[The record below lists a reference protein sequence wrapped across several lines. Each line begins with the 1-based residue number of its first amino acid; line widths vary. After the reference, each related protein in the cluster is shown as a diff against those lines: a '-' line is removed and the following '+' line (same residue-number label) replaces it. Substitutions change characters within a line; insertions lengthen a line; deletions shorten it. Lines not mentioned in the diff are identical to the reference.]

1 MEIGDRGPAGPLAA
15 ERVDAAPSR
24 GNDSVI
30 IPNLPTMAHTAQ
42 VLDIRSGNVTP
53 TTLVQVRYLVLHIA
67 FEVRNRYGI
76 W

>member
-1 MEIGDRGPAGPLAA
+1 MEIGDRGPAGPLVAK
-15 ERVDAAPSR
+15 RVDAVPSR
-24 GNDSVI
+24 ENDSAI

-42 VLDIRSGNVTP
+42 VLDIRSGNVKP

-67 FEVRNRYGI
+67 FEIRNCYGI